1 MVFKTR
7 EKLKRLFIIKQLYT
21 TGLFAFLRDSPFS
34 VNKGKKYSD
43 KKFKESYK
51 TFLFIIITEFLN
63 DVYEI

>member
-34 VNKGKKYSD
+34 VNKGKKNSD
-43 KKFKESYK
+43 KKIQRK
-51 TFLFIIITEFLN
+51 L
-63 DVYEI
+63 